1 MVVIVQVTQNIAAAV
16 VVAADADDNKSPSF
30 VYKTSSSSSSWSIPG
45 GWTVMMTSQH
55 LEQFSSEDR

>member
-1 MVVIVQVTQNIAAAV
+1 MVVIVQVTQNSAAV
-16 VVAADADDNKSPSF
+16 VVATDADDNKSPSF
-30 VYKTSSSSSSWSIPG
+30 VYKTSSSSSWSMPG

>member
-1 MVVIVQVTQNIAAAV
+1 MVVIVQVTQNSAAAV
-16 VVAADADDNKSPSF
+16 VVAADADDNTSPSF
-30 VYKTSSSSSSWSIPG
+30 VYKTSSSFSWSMPG